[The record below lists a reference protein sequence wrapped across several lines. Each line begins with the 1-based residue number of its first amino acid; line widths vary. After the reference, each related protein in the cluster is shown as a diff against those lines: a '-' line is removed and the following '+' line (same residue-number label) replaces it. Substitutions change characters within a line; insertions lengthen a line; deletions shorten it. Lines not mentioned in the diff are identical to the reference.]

1 MALSLFA
8 KKQPVADPIPDRG
21 GKYIL
26 RQAISLRIRKK
37 ENLQSLAQI
46 INAPQDKILAF
57 VRAKT
62 ISTRHSSALWQ
73 CMCLAMRH
81 IQHRWTDWFRQ
92 PNQRRAWAFLLRPI
106 PPAALTF
113 IHHPRRHGQRSPSRR
128 QRQGWSRRVS
138 ISGLGDGV
146 TTWQSETPPLPR
158 LVALLTLMRLGA
170 ANS

>member
-57 VRAKT
+57 AEGQDNLDEAQLSAVAMYVFGNAAYSASLDRLVSTAKPAT
-62 ISTRHSSALWQ
+62 SMGVPPPPYSPGGANVY
-73 CMCLAMRH
+73 
-81 IQHRWTDWFRQ
+81 
-92 PNQRRAWAFLLRPI
+92 P
-106 PPAALTF
+106 PPAT
-113 IHHPRRHGQRSPSRR
+113 PRTEVTVAPPAPGLVEASKYKRPE
-128 QRQGWSRRVS
+128 GW
-138 ISGLGDGV
+138 L
-146 TTWQSETPPLPR
+146 
-158 LVALLTLMRLGA
+158 
-170 ANS
+170 